1 MKIKQIIKEAIKL
14 PPGALDHAVQ
24 YISGPML
31 PKPGGQYRL
40 QDVLKRVK
48 EIKDAIARAKQSG
61 RLDVNSAGYKDAV
74 AEIKKWADWLEASQA
89 PAQPGTPTVTIGE
102 ASVDQIRQNIA
113 AQMSNAER
121 QRAEQQAQRAE
132 QDKQRAEQQRLQQ
145 AQRAEQDRQEQ
156 EAKSRLRMIAQQAIV
171 SNDRTEWN
179 KLSPRDKAKALLDA
193 GLIDFGDQF
202 DYSRNAGLS
211 DQRLQQAI
219 LQNQQNQYDVE
230 IGPEKRAELQAKAEE
245 LAEIRRQQLQ
255 KEKLERERLAYER
268 YKDDADRAAAMKKIE
283 MEYKHDLDMLNTE
296 HRNNMEAI
304 RTGNAH
310 EINKMNMDYAEA
322 ARERQHELEK
332 EKMRQQQQAQRERP
346 QRPQRPRPEPEDTD
360 DEDEEPGEPFRPQ
373 APAGP
378 GLAAPTKPPKPSK
391 YDTGEVT
398 DVDFTEK
405 PRPPKP
411 GQPPQLPKPA
421 NEMIERLKQLAGR

>member
-1 MKIKQIIKEAIKL
+1 MKTSEII
-14 PPGALDHAVQ
+14 
-24 YISGPML
+24 
-31 PKPGGQYRL
+31 
-40 QDVLKRVK
+40 
-48 EIKDAIARAKQSG
+48 
-61 RLDVNSAGYKDAV
+61 N
-74 AEIKKWADWLEASQA
+74 EASL
-89 PAQPGTPTVTIGE
+89 E
-102 ASVDQIRQNIA
+102 QIRQNIA
-113 AQMSNAER
+113 AQTANAER
-121 QRAEQQAQRAE
+121 ERAEQQAQRAE
-132 QDKQRAEQQRLQQ
+132 QDKHRAEQQRLQQ

-179 KLSPRDKAKALLDA
+179 KLSPEDKTQALIDA
-193 GLIDFGDQF
+193 GLIDSGDRY

-230 IGPEKRAELQAKAEE
+230 IGPEKRAELKAKAEE
-245 LAEIRRQQLQ
+245 LAEMRRQQLQ

-322 ARERQHELEK
+322 ARERAHELER
-332 EKMRQQQQAQRERP
+332 EKMRQQQQQQAQRE
-346 QRPQRPRPEPEDTD
+346 RPQRPRPEPEDTD
-360 DEDEEPGEPFRPQ
+360 DEEEPGEPFRPQ

-378 GLAAPTKPPKPSK
+378 ALSAPPKPSK
-391 YDTGEVT
+391 YDNDDVT
-398 DVDFTEK
+398 DVEFTEK

-411 GQPPQLPKPA
+411 GKPPELPGPVA
-421 NEMIERLKQLAGR
+421 EAIRRLKQLAGR

>member
-1 MKIKQIIKEAIKL
+1 MKTKEIIVESNSNIDPRATSQRIRAIQAELKTPLSSDQRGALRAELEKLVGDMQTWQRSMPVKEAGI
-14 PPGALDHAVQ
+14 LD
-24 YISGPML
+24 
-31 PKPGGQYRL
+31 
-40 QDVLKRVK
+40 RV
-48 EIKDAIARAKQSG
+48 
-61 RLDVNSAGYKDAV
+61 
-74 AEIKKWADWLEASQA
+74 
-89 PAQPGTPTVTIGE
+89 
-102 ASVDQIRQNIA
+102 RQNNNTRQA
-113 AQMSNAER
+113 EYER

-179 KLSPRDKAKALLDA
+179 KLSPRDKAEALYDA
-193 GLIDFGDQF
+193 GLIEWGDQY
-202 DYSRNAGLS
+202 DYIRNAGLS

-230 IGPEKRAELQAKAEE
+230 IGPEKRAELKAKAEE
-245 LAEIRRQQLQ
+245 LAEMRRQQLQ

-322 ARERQHELEK
+322 ARERAHELER
-332 EKMRQQQQAQRERP
+332 EKMRQQQQQQAQRE
-346 QRPQRPRPEPEDTD
+346 RPQRPRPEPEDTD
-360 DEDEEPGEPFRPQ
+360 DEEEPGEPFRPQ

-378 GLAAPTKPPKPSK
+378 GLAAPAKPPKPSR
-391 YDTGEVT
+391 YDTSDAT
-398 DVDFTEK
+398 DVDYTET
-405 PRPPKP
+405 PRPPRPGKP
-411 GQPPQLPKPA
+411 PGLPGPA
-421 NEMIERLKQLAGR
+421 NEAIERLKQLAGR

>member
-1 MKIKQIIKEAIKL
+1 MRANDFITEATL
-14 PPGALDHAVQ
+14 
-24 YISGPML
+24 
-31 PKPGGQYRL
+31 
-40 QDVLKRVK
+40 
-48 EIKDAIARAKQSG
+48 
-61 RLDVNSAGYKDAV
+61 
-74 AEIKKWADWLEASQA
+74 
-89 PAQPGTPTVTIGE
+89 
-102 ASVDQIRQNIA
+102 DQIRQNVNTQQA
-113 AQMSNAER
+113 EYER

-132 QDKQRAEQQRLQQ
+132 QNRLRAEQQRQEQAQRAEQQR
-145 AQRAEQDRQEQ
+145 QEQ
-156 EAKSRLRMIAQQAIV
+156 EAESRLRMIAQQAIV

-179 KLSPRDKAKALLDA
+179 KLSPRDKAEALIDA
-193 GLIDFGDQF
+193 GLIDFGDRY

-230 IGPEKRAELQAKAEE
+230 IGPEKRAELKAKADE

-322 ARERQHELEK
+322 ARERAHELER
-332 EKMRQQQQAQRERP
+332 EKMRQQQQQQAQRE
-346 QRPQRPRPEPEDTD
+346 RPQRPRPEPEDTD
-360 DEDEEPGEPFRPQ
+360 DEEEPGEPFRPQ

-378 GLAAPTKPPKPSK
+378 GLAAPAKPPKPSR
-391 YDTGEVT
+391 YDTSDAT
-398 DVDFTEK
+398 DVDYTET
-405 PRPPKP
+405 PRPPRPGKP
-411 GQPPQLPKPA
+411 PGLPGPA
-421 NEMIERLKQLAGR
+421 NEAIERLKQLAGR